1 MKKYKKIPKFKSED
15 EAFKF
20 WSTHD
25 STNYVDWSKGKRA
38 LFPNLKPTSKL
49 ISIRFPV
56 SVLDRLQTLAN
67 RRDIPYQS
75 LIKIFVNRELEEEL
89 RLKSKKHPRAA

>member
-1 MKKYKKIPKFKSED
+1 MKKLKKIPQFKD
-15 EAFKF
+15 EEEESKF

-25 STNYVDWSKGKRA
+25 STDYVDWSKAKRG

-56 SVLDRLQTLAN
+56 SVIDRLKTLAN
-67 RRDIPYQS
+67 RMEIPYQS
-75 LIKIFVNRELEEEL
+75 LIKIFVNKEIQKEFHSRE
-89 RLKSKKHPRAA
+89 KI

>member
-1 MKKYKKIPKFKSED
+1 MKKLKPIPHFKNET
-15 EAFKF
+15 ETANF
-20 WSTHD
+20 WSSHD
-25 STNYVDWSKGKRA
+25 STDYADWSKSKSA

-56 SVLDRLQTLAN
+56 SVLDRLQTLAH

-75 LIKIFVNRELEEEL
+75 LIKQFVNKELSKEL
-89 RLKSKKHPRAA
+89 HHPKFAA